1 MTVSVTESGHR
12 HDTKADNVTI
22 AEAADILGV
31 TERTVARL
39 VKRKAL
45 ISRKRKGR
53 RFISRQSLQSYARKQ
68 RTQPA
73 SLESIERRLAKLEQ
87 LLFGVIELYQPDSLS
102 ALNQKLELLEGGK
115 KQNSL
120 EKYDE
125 EKYR

>member
-1 MTVSVTESGHR
+1 MTVSVTKSGHR
-12 HDTKADNVTI
+12 HDTQAENVTI
-22 AEAADILGV
+22 AEAAILLGV

-53 RFISRQSLQSYARKQ
+53 RLISRQSLQLYVSKQ
-68 RTQPA
+68 RTQSA

-102 ALNQKLELLEGGK
+102 ALNQKRELLEGAK
-115 KQNSL
+115 KQGSL

>member
-1 MTVSVTESGHR
+1 MTVSVTKSGHR

-53 RFISRQSLQSYARKQ
+53 RLISRQSLQLYVSKQ
-68 RTQPA
+68 RTQSA

-102 ALNQKLELLEGGK
+102 ALNQKRELLEDGK

-125 EKYR
+125 EK